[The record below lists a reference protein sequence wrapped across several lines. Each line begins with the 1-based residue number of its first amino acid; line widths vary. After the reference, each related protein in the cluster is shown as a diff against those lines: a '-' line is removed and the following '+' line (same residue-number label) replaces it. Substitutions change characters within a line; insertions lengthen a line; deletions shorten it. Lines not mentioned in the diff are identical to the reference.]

1 MPAMATQADSA
12 RPVVSA
18 VCKPLAPKKLPQ
30 RYDATLR
37 HSLPDRRAGPPPWNH
52 GIMSPTVASYCY
64 LLIAIVAEVIATS
77 TLKLSQSFTR
87 PWPSLVTILGYG
99 IAFYCLSLTL
109 RTMPTGIAYAIWSGL
124 GIVLISLVSWLFFKQ
139 SLDLPAV
146 LGLALIIAGVL
157 VINVFSKS
165 IAH

>member
-1 MPAMATQADSA
+1 
-12 RPVVSA
+12 
-18 VCKPLAPKKLPQ
+18 
-30 RYDATLR
+30 
-37 HSLPDRRAGPPPWNH
+37 
-52 GIMSPTVASYCY
+52 MSPTVASYCY